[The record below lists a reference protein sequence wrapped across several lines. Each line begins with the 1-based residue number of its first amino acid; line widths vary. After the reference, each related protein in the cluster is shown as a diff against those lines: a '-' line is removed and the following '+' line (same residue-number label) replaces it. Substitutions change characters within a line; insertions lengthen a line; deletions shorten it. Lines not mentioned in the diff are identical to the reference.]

1 MGNILLGWQ
10 TSRVY
15 NSKHLS
21 SLSAI
26 GSTTT
31 SHHRTSSLMSLNPLA
46 PVFLPRHQS
55 SSDPPLSLCNSNTMN
70 LPLAQLI
77 CGMPPQITPSHAPS
91 INQHIADNTLL
102 LPLLQPI
109 NLYTKDPA
117 AHKPTPGSSTHLP
130 SSLHHQMK
138 CLQAINN
145 SIQQFNQHLKAEKLD
160 RQVLQLVVLQLQ
172 NDFAVLRYLL
182 FPSTETIPN
191 KDITVK
197 ESATS
202 PFFDTNAN
210 PKPNANPNP
219 NPNPNP
225 SSHPISAFPPSG
237 PRTPTLRRSTP
248 VGAVGTAK
256 TKTNNYVNTDFQTI
270 PSTQETTIHNLTSR
284 ICKLEK
290 LFANEVST
298 YTSITA
304 GVHSQYFLLYDKIRQ
319 LEPGNSDV
327 IIWKIPSVK
336 FVFDSAKVAQPSSD
350 PLIEPAT
357 SFSSPIFRT
366 HPHGYNFF
374 IKLYPYG
381 IGPATGKCAS
391 VLFALFPGDHDNLLK
406 WPFTKT
412 IHIGIQDKLNPMN
425 TWMKTI
431 LPDHDPAYKKP
442 TMSTKTGVVTTLINN
457 FIPHSELFS
466 ETEGFLIDGS
476 CFVEIKFSD
485 PPVLKPH
492 TQTSLLF
499 PFP

>member
-1 MGNILLGWQ
+1 
-10 TSRVY
+10 
-15 NSKHLS
+15 
-21 SLSAI
+21 
-26 GSTTT
+26 
-31 SHHRTSSLMSLNPLA
+31 MSLNPLA
-46 PVFLPRHQS
+46 PAFLPHHQS

-77 CGMPPQITPSHAPS
+77 CGMPPQIDPSHAPS
-91 INQHIADNTLL
+91 INQHIVDNTLL
-102 LPLLQPI
+102 LQPI
-109 NLYTKDPA
+109 NQHTMDAA
-117 AHKPTPGSSTHLP
+117 AHKSTPGSSTHLP
-130 SSLHHQMK
+130 SALHHQTK

-145 SIQQFNQHLKAEKLD
+145 SIQQFNQHLKADKLD
-160 RQVLQLVVLQLQ
+160 REILQLVVLQLQ

-182 FPSTETIPN
+182 FSSTKTPPN
-191 KDITVK
+191 KDVTLTDT
-197 ESATS
+197 ATS
-202 PFFDTNAN
+202 PSFDTNAN
-210 PKPNANPNP
+210 PKPNVNPNP

-225 SSHPISAFPPSG
+225 SSHFTSAFPLSG
-237 PRTPTLRRSTP
+237 PRAPTLRRSTP

-256 TKTNNYVNTDFQTI
+256 TKYNTANADSQPI
-270 PSTQETTIHNLTSR
+270 PNTQETTIQNLTSR

-336 FVFDSAKVAQPSSD
+336 FVFDSAKVARPSSD

-391 VLFALFPGDHDNLLK
+391 VLFALFPGDYDNLLQ

-412 IHIGIQDKLNPMN
+412 NHIDIRDQLDPMN
-425 TWMKTI
+425 TWVKTI
-431 LPDHDPAYKKP
+431 RPDEDPAYKKP
-442 TMSTKTGVVTTLINN
+442 IISTKTGVATILINN
-457 FIPHSELFS
+457 FIPHSKIFS
-466 ETEGFLIDGS
+466 ETEGFIIDGAS
-476 CFVEIKFSD
+476 FVEIKFSD

>member
-1 MGNILLGWQ
+1 
-10 TSRVY
+10 
-15 NSKHLS
+15 
-21 SLSAI
+21 
-26 GSTTT
+26 
-31 SHHRTSSLMSLNPLA
+31 MSLNPLA
-46 PVFLPRHQS
+46 PAFLPQHRF
-55 SSDPPLSLCNSNTMN
+55 SSDPPFSLYNSNTMN

-77 CGMPPQITPSHAPS
+77 CGVPPQTTPSHAPS

-109 NLYTKDPA
+109 TQYTKDTA

-130 SSLHHQMK
+130 SSLHRQTK

-145 SIQQFNQHLKAEKLD
+145 SIQQINQHLKTEELD
-160 RQVLQLVVLQLQ
+160 RQILQLVVLQLQ
-172 NDFAVLRYLL
+172 NDFAVLRHLL
-182 FPSTETIPN
+182 FSSAETIPN
-191 KDITVK
+191 QDITVK
-197 ESATS
+197 DTATS
-202 PFFDTNAN
+202 PLFDPTSN
-210 PKPNANPNP
+210 PNPNANPNP
-219 NPNPNP
+219 NPNPSCP
-225 SSHPISAFPPSG
+225 LISTFPLPG
-237 PRTPTLRRSTP
+237 PKAPTLRRPTP
-248 VGAVGTAK
+248 VGAVGTAR
-256 TKTNNYVNTDFQTI
+256 TKTNNNANADFQPI
-270 PSTQETTIHNLTSR
+270 LNTQEASPTTIQNLTSR

-336 FVFDSAKVAQPSSD
+336 FVFDSAKVVRPSSN

-391 VLFALFPGDHDNLLK
+391 VLFALFPGDYDNLLQ

-412 IHIGIQDKLNPMN
+412 IHIGIRDQLDPMN

-431 LPDHDPAYKKP
+431 LPDQDPAYKKP
-442 TMSTKTGVVTTLINN
+442 TMSTKTGVATILINN
-457 FIPHSELFS
+457 FIPHSKLFS
-466 ETEGFLIDGS
+466 ETEGFLIDGAS
-476 CFVEIKFSD
+476 FIEIKFSD
-485 PPVLKPH
+485 PPVLKP
-492 TQTSLLF
+492 QTSLLF

>member
-1 MGNILLGWQ
+1 
-10 TSRVY
+10 
-15 NSKHLS
+15 
-21 SLSAI
+21 
-26 GSTTT
+26 
-31 SHHRTSSLMSLNPLA
+31 MSLNPLA
-46 PVFLPRHQS
+46 PAFLPHHQS
-55 SSDPPLSLCNSNTMN
+55 SFDPPLSLCNSNTIN

-77 CGMPPQITPSHAPS
+77 CGMPPQIPPSHGPS
-91 INQHIADNTLL
+91 INQHIADNNLL

-109 NLYTKDPA
+109 NQYTTDAA
-117 AHKPTPGSSTHLP
+117 AHKPTPGSSHLLPP
-130 SSLHHQMK
+130 SLRHQMK
-138 CLQAINN
+138 CLQAIDN

-160 RQVLQLVVLQLQ
+160 RQILQLVVLQLQ

-182 FPSTETIPN
+182 FSPTETIPH

-197 ESATS
+197 DTATS
-202 PFFDTNAN
+202 PLFDPT
-210 PKPNANPNP
+210 ANPNP
-219 NPNPNP
+219 KANPNTKPNPNP
-225 SSHPISAFPPSG
+225 SSQLLSAFPLPG
-237 PRTPTLRRSTP
+237 PRAPTLRRSTP

-256 TKTNNYVNTDFQTI
+256 TKTNNTANTDFQPI
-270 PSTQETTIHNLTSR
+270 PNTQETTIQNLTSR
-284 ICKLEK
+284 FCKLEK

-327 IIWKIPSVK
+327 IIWKIRSVK
-336 FVFDSAKVAQPSSD
+336 FVFDSAKVARPSSD

-391 VLFALFPGDHDNLLK
+391 VLFALFPGDYDNLLQ

-412 IHIGIQDKLNPMN
+412 IHIGIRDQLDPMN

-431 LPDHDPAYKKP
+431 LYP
-442 TMSTKTGVVTTLINN
+442 TKTQLTR
-457 FIPHSELFS
+457 SQQCQQKMELQQS
-466 ETEGFLIDGS
+466 
-476 CFVEIKFSD
+476 
-485 PPVLKPH
+485 
-492 TQTSLLF
+492 
-499 PFP
+499 